1 MRCDLMPKQG
11 VGTAL
16 LVLFSI
22 GMSGCTYEGIDGTI
36 FGAEAERAGRP
47 PTDSII
53 DFSQGELG
61 LAMTVL
67 ILFGLGFVAGRSWER
82 LADSENDALPR

>member
-1 MRCDLMPKQG
+1 M
-11 VGTAL
+11 
-16 LVLFSI
+16 
-22 GMSGCTYEGIDGTI
+22 
-36 FGAEAERAGRP
+36 
-47 PTDSII
+47 I